1 MSKELI
7 CKIGYYS
14 VYSEQTSKGLKYVA
28 DSGKTIYLAR
38 FKKYIINSNRDL
50 KEFKTLDKLREYV
63 QGKLKKKT

>member
-14 VYSEQTSKGLKYVA
+14 VYSEKTTKGVKYIA

-38 FKKYIINSNRDL
+38 FKKYIINTNRDL
-50 KEFKTLDKLREYV
+50 KEFKT
-63 QGKLKKKT
+63 